1 MLRHFIGVL
10 LATRRCAEV
19 HPPELCCAILVRQ
32 IRLVLA
38 ARLSRRRATTAHFDA
53 NIQIRD
59 CPVRFF
65 LRQIRL
71 VLAPRSCRCRAT
83 GCDGFS
89 STWPLPI
96 LPRHAKSKSQKPS
109 SSEPARRSRPTFRR
123 RIRSNRATAVAVGRP
138 VWLLSDSRLG
148 YSSTPGNVFGR
159 FRDGRFEFGA
169 IHRAAGA
176 DSH

>member
-19 HPPELCCAILVRQ
+19 HSPELCCAILVRQ

-38 ARLSRRRATTAHFDA
+38 ARLSHRRATTAHFDANIQIRDCPARFFARQIPLARLSHRRATAAHFDA

-83 GCDGFS
+83 GYDGFS

-96 LPRHAKSKSQKPS
+96 LPRHGEVQISEALFFRAGTTES
-109 SSEPARRSRPTFRR
+109 SDFPT
-123 RIRSNRATAVAVGRP
+123 SNPFQSSYGGGLWAPCFVA
-138 VWLLSDSRLG
+138 
-148 YSSTPGNVFGR
+148 
-159 FRDGRFEFGA
+159 E
-169 IHRAAGA
+169 
-176 DSH
+176 